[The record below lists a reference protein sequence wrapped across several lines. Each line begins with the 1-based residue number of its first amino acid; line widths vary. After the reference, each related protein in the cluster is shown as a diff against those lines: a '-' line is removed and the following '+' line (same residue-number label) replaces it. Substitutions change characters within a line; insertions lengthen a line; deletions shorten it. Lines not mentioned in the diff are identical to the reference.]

1 MNSTTTNNMKK
12 KRKYQKNKR
21 HINQKSV
28 NRRLAIARVL
38 ISKKERNLFIENFS
52 LLYNSG
58 MALGR
63 ILNILKKEGRT
74 WAMKYVIGYIEKNV
88 DAGEALWITFQKT
101 GILSEYF
108 ISLVKMGEE
117 SGTMAESL
125 NLILEQ
131 QQKEFVYNS
140 KIRSAMLYPSFVISL
155 TLLVGIGTAWFVLPR
170 LTGIFVSLGVDL
182 PLPTRILIGFSTFSA
197 EKGAIFFPALIAFL
211 GLLFFFLFVYSK
223 TRVIGFWIL
232 FKIPGISSLIKYVE
246 LARMGY
252 FLGTLLEASVPILK
266 SLSSLSE
273 ASRFKLYSDLYK
285 KLHED
290 VKNGLSI
297 EESLHKYKYSK
308 KLIPVSVQSL
318 LIAGEQSGSL
328 GLSLIQIGKSFDAK
342 IDTTTKN
349 LSVLLEPVLLVIVW
363 MGVLLVALAIIMPI
377 YSLVGGIG
385 EQNKTEETVAPPTV
399 SQQEVTAP
407 EEIIQENIVIP
418 STEPIIPATPE
429 NLLEI
434 LPTGTG
440 FLNVRSTPS
449 LSGSIVAKIE
459 PTDTYTY
466 NQEQNGWYE
475 INLDNGELGWVL
487 GTYVTLLQ

>member
-1 MNSTTTNNMKK
+1 MNNTTIGNMKK
-12 KRKYQKNKR
+12 KKRHQKNKKS
-21 HINQKSV
+21 INQKTI
-28 NRRLAIARVL
+28 NRKLSIARIL

-52 LLYNSG
+52 LLYSSG
-58 MALGR
+58 MSLGR
-63 ILNILKKEGRT
+63 ILNILKKESRT
-74 WAMKYVIGYIEKNV
+74 WAMRYVIGYIAKNV
-88 DAGEALWITFQKT
+88 NAGGALWETFQKT
-101 GILSEYF
+101 GVLSEYF

-131 QQKEFVYNS
+131 QQKEAVYNS

-182 PLPTRILIGFSTFSA
+182 PLPTRILIGFSTFSS
-197 EKGAIFFPALIAFL
+197 EKGIIFFTALIVFL
-211 GLLFFFLFVYSK
+211 ALLFFFLFIYNK

-232 FKIPGISSLIKYVE
+232 FKIPGVSRLIKYVE

-252 FLGTLLEASVPILK
+252 FLGTLLDASVPILK

-273 ASRFKLYSDLYK
+273 ASRFKLYSDFYK
-285 KLHED
+285 RLHED

-297 EESLHKYKYSK
+297 EESLHKYKYTK
-308 KLIPVSVQSL
+308 KLIPVSVQAL
-318 LIAGEQSGSL
+318 VIAGEQSGKL
-328 GLSLIQIGKSFDAK
+328 GSSLIQIGKSFDSK

-385 EQNKTEETVAPPTV
+385 NQQDKINTTSPTPLTE
-399 SQQEVTAP
+399 QQEIIEVP
-407 EEIIQENIVIP
+407 EEVIILST
-418 STEPIIPATPE
+418 STEQIIPIAPT

-449 LSGSIVAKIE
+449 TSGVLITQVE
-459 PTDTYTY
+459 PTETFTYI
-466 NQEQNGWYE
+466 QEQNGWYE
-475 INLDNGELGWVL
+475 INLDNGKTGWIL
-487 GTYVTLLQ
+487 GTYVSILQ